1 MWYFVLKRLILTLP
15 TIFLVLAVVF
25 VLTRLISGDPV
36 LFAIQSDEF
45 TSSQQVRRF
54 DANLYNQTA
63 QNLGLD
69 KPVFYFSVV
78 PANLPADFYQLPPL
92 QRKFAFELIRQYGQ
106 PERILKLNHQYED
119 FLKRTQVEYRPLQN
133 LISGFPSQ
141 PGEVINAIRQ
151 HPGGNQDTVL
161 KSLRE
166 TLEALI
172 NTEQRNL
179 SPIPYFIWHGL
190 NNQFHQW
197 IVNSFSLKFGLSVVD
212 GQPASRKIWLALR
225 WTLII
230 NILSIAIGYF
240 LAILTGVYAG
250 WWGGAFDRMM
260 SLILYFIYS
269 IPVFWLTTILI
280 VFFTTREYGSWTNIF
295 PAAGIIRA
303 EASDPFLK
311 VISRN
316 AGQLIIPVMVLSTS
330 LMAYIARIV
339 RNSIAEEQYKSY
351 VTHARTKG
359 LTEHYILWKHV
370 FRNASFPLIT
380 LLASVLPASLAG
392 SLVVEVICNLPGSGR
407 LLYDAVIDHDWP
419 VVNGVIMIS
428 ALMTILGLLVSDIL
442 YRVADPRI
450 KWQ

>member
-1 MWYFVLKRLILTLP
+1 
-15 TIFLVLAVVF
+15 
-25 VLTRLISGDPV
+25 VLT
-36 LFAIQSDEF
+36 
-45 TSSQQVRRF
+45 
-54 DANLYNQTA
+54 
-63 QNLGLD
+63 
-69 KPVFYFSVV
+69 
-78 PANLPADFYQLPPL
+78 
-92 QRKFAFELIRQYGQ
+92 
-106 PERILKLNHQYED
+106 
-119 FLKRTQVEYRPLQN
+119 
-133 LISGFPSQ
+133 
-141 PGEVINAIRQ
+141 
-151 HPGGNQDTVL
+151 
-161 KSLRE
+161 SLRE

-172 NTEQRNL
+172 ESDQRNL
-179 SPIPYFIWHGL
+179 SPIPDFIWHGL
-190 NNQFHQW
+190 NNQFHHW

-230 NILSIAIGYF
+230 NILSIAIGYL

-269 IPVFWLTTILI
+269 IPVFWLTTILV
-280 VFFTTREYGSWTNIF
+280 VFFTTTEYGSWTNIF

-316 AGQLIIPVMVLSTS
+316 AGQLIIPVLVLGTS

-339 RNSIAEEQYKSY
+339 RNSVAEERYKSY

-428 ALMTILGLLVSDIL
+428 ALLTILGLLISDIL